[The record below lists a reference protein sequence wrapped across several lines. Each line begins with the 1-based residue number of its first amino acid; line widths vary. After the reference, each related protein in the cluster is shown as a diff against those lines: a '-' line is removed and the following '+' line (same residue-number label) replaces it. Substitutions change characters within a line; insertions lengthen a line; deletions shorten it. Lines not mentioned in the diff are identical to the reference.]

1 MNKLKQDRY
10 IKSIFKTD
18 NYINS
23 KIDENINKFIEE
35 KEKTITN
42 KSIKIY
48 SNSFLILATT
58 ASVVL
63 VLFIGINIKAK
74 IKGKPNAIT
83 AIQALFSKEI
93 EQQEL
98 EQEKEE
104 EQEKLQINE
113 SNEQTNISQNITT
126 NTNVSNS
133 NNDYEK
139 VKQIS
144 SWEAEQLILKKYGNV
159 DVTAQIRVE
168 YKYNGITKLDD
179 NKDYYSFD
187 MNWTYPLSEFGSYL
201 TTIYVSTDGTKIK
214 ERYNNP
220 NATKQSPIVEIN
232 EDTNIPVTIPKE
244 RTELVS
250 GIIVTFPNVEVD
262 KITNVDG
269 TQIGSDI
276 QYSTSN
282 CISIYKPEFCNE
294 YYGFKSF
301 ERIESYIKDNTDV
314 GIEQLNINGQK
325 WLAYRKKIDGNVTC
339 INMYTIKNEN
349 NYEVTA
355 YYSTDTENQAF
366 KIINTIKIP

>member
-1 MNKLKQDRY
+1 MNKLRQDRY

-42 KSIKIY
+42 KSTKIY
-48 SNSFLILATT
+48 SNTFLILATT
-58 ASVVL
+58 ASIVL
-63 VLFIGINIKAK
+63 VLFIGINIETK
-74 IKGKPNAIT
+74 IKNKPNSVT
-83 AIQALFSKEI
+83 SIQALISKEK

-104 EQEKLQINE
+104 EQEEQPINE
-113 SNEQTNISQNITT
+113 ANEQDYIYQNNTI

-159 DVTAQIRVE
+159 DVTTQMNVE

-179 NKDYYSFD
+179 DKDYYSFD
-187 MNWTYPLSEFGSYL
+187 MNWVYSLSEFGSYL

-214 ERYNNP
+214 ERYNNLSE
-220 NATKQSPIVEIN
+220 TKQSPIVESN
-232 EDTNIPVTIPKE
+232 ENTNIPVTIPKE
-244 RTELVS
+244 RTKVIS
-250 GIIVTFPNVEVD
+250 GVTVTFPNVPVN
-262 KITNVDG
+262 KVTNADG
-269 TQIGSDI
+269 TQICSDI
-276 QYSTSN
+276 DYSTGKS
-282 CISIYKPEFCNE
+282 IAIYKAEFCNE

-301 ERIESYIKDNTDV
+301 ERIESYIRDNTDAE
-314 GIEQLNINGQK
+314 IEQLDINGQK
-325 WLAYRKKIDGNVTC
+325 WLAYREKIDNDLTYV
-339 INMYTIKNEN
+339 NMYTIKNEN
-349 NYEVTA
+349 TYQVIFW
-355 YYSTDTENQAF
+355 YSADTENQAF
-366 KIINTIKIP
+366 KIVNSIKLP